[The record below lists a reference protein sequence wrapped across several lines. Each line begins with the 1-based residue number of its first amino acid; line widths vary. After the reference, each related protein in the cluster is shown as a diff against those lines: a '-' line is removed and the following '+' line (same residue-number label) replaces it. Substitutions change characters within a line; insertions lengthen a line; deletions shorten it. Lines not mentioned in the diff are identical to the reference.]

1 MNHTAKLHID
11 GQAIEFPI
19 ATGTEREQ
27 VIDVTK
33 LREQTGLPTFDPGYA
48 NTASCSSTITYLDG
62 EKGILR
68 YRGIPIEQLA
78 EHSNFLETAYLLIY
92 GNLPSQSDY
101 QTFVST
107 ITRHTLLHEDV
118 KRFYDGFPKDAH
130 PMAILSAVIGALST
144 FYQDSHDPKDTQQVE
159 ISTHRLL
166 AKIPTVAAYSYK
178 KSIGQPFVYP
188 DNRLDYCSNFL
199 RMMFSVPTEEY
210 EVNPIVA
217 KALNLLFILHADHEQ
232 NCSTSTVRLVGSSYA
247 NLFASVSAGV
257 YALWGPRHG
266 GASQQVMEMLQTIH
280 ADKGNV
286 RKYVE
291 MAKDRTQRFRLSGF
305 GHRVYKNYDPR
316 AKILKQ
322 TCDQVLASLGEADP
336 LLEIAK
342 NLEEI
347 ALKDDYFIS
356 HKLYPNVDFY
366 SGIIYRAI
374 GFPVNMFTVLFAI
387 GRLPGW
393 MAHWREMMQEPNVKI
408 GRPRQLYTGLTQTVS
423 ECRFLQRDGL
433 QGHRIS
439 GEYVH
444 GLVCHWTINRM
455 DGSLA
460 RNDAGAQCQNRT
472 ASSAL
477 YRVNPN

>member
-33 LREQTGLPTFDPGYA
+33 LREQTGLPTFDPGYV
-48 NTASCSSTITYLDG
+48 NTASCSSAITYLDG

-101 QTFVST
+101 QTFVNT

-232 NCSTSTVRLVGSSYA
+232 NCSTSTVRLVGSSHA

-266 GASQQVMEMLQTIH
+266 GANQQVMDMLNTIH

-286 RKYVE
+286 QKYVE

-408 GRPRQLYTGLTQTVS
+408 GRPRQLYTGLTYTDYVS
-423 ECRFLQRDGL
+423 IAE
-433 QGHRIS
+433 
-439 GEYVH
+439 
-444 GLVCHWTINRM
+444 
-455 DGSLA
+455 
-460 RNDAGAQCQNRT
+460 RT
-472 ASSAL
+472 
-477 YRVNPN
+477 